1 MSQKNTAT
9 STSKFQL
16 DGRPGMKE
24 AVPLGLQHVLAM
36 FVGNIVPMILVA
48 SVANLSVQDA
58 NMLLQ
63 CCMLGAAIS
72 TAIQLYPIRIGSIQ
86 IGSGLPCMM
95 GLTYVFLPACL
106 SIAGSKGIPYIF
118 GAQIAAGVIAISY
131 GTLLKKMSSFFPPVV
146 TGTIVMTVGV
156 SIFNLAIGN
165 IAGGTSSPDFGA
177 PINWAVGVFVVL
189 VVLGFNVFG
198 KGLPK
203 VAAILIGMTA
213 GYILSVILGLVSF
226 SGIGEAAWFA
236 VPKPFAFGVKF
247 DLGYILMFVLLY
259 FIVAVQ
265 MIGDFNVSCMGGLD
279 REPTPD
285 EIGGGAT
292 ANGITSIISAVLNSF
307 PTATYS
313 QNSGIVALTKVC
325 SRFVILVGCGILFLA
340 GRSRAV
346 HHPQLCDWRRYRGR
360 ICNDCHLRHEASCQG
375 RVLQPELPDYRR
387 IPGIRPGHPVLQRR
401 QRPVPCRNRCNA
413 GGEQCYSH
421 IFACDYSQSGVSK
434 GSGCGGREGGQGAI
448 TVMTKIAPSPVLF
461 LFTRYS
467 FS

>member
-1 MSQKNTAT
+1 MTPINTT
-9 STSKFQL
+9 SSSSKFEL
-16 DGRPGMKE
+16 DGRPGMGE

-48 SVANLSVQDA
+48 SAANLSARDA

-72 TAIQLYPIRIGSIQ
+72 TVIQLYPIKIGSIR

-106 SIAGSKGIPYIF
+106 SIAGSKGIAYIF
-118 GAQIAAGVIAISY
+118 GAQIAAGIVAVSY
-131 GTLLKKMSSFFPPVV
+131 GALLKKMSSFFPPVV

-177 PINWAVGVFVVL
+177 PVNWAVGCFVVLVVL

-236 VPKPFAFGVKF
+236 VPRPLAFGVKF
-247 DLGYILMFVLLY
+247 DMGYFLMFILLY

-292 ANGITSIISAVLNSF
+292 ANGITSIISAVFNSF

-313 QNSGIVALTKVC
+313 QNSWLDA
-325 SRFVILVGCGILFLA
+325 
-340 GRSRAV
+340 
-346 HHPQLCDWRRYRGR
+346 
-360 ICNDCHLRHEASCQG
+360 ASCSWQG
-375 RVLQPELPDYRR
+375 CAPRWEPSCQ
-387 IPGIRPGHPVLQRR
+387 
-401 QRPVPCRNRCNA
+401 
-413 GGEQCYSH
+413 
-421 IFACDYSQSGVSK
+421 
-434 GSGCGGREGGQGAI
+434 
-448 TVMTKIAPSPVLF
+448 PSPTASLAAAP
-461 LFTRYS
+461 
-467 FS
+467 

>member
-1 MSQKNTAT
+1 MTPINTT
-9 STSKFQL
+9 SSSSKFEL
-16 DGRPGMKE
+16 DGRPGMGE

-48 SVANLSVQDA
+48 SAASLSARDA

-72 TAIQLYPIRIGSIQ
+72 TVIQLYPIKIGSIR

-106 SIAGSKGIPYIF
+106 SIAGSKGIAYIF
-118 GAQIAAGVIAISY
+118 GAQIAAGIVAVSY
-131 GTLLKKMSSFFPPVV
+131 GALLKKMSSFFPPVV

-177 PINWAVGVFVVL
+177 PVNWAVGCFVVL
-189 VVLGFNVFG
+189 VVLGFNVYG

-236 VPKPFAFGVKF
+236 VPRPLAFGVKF
-247 DLGYILMFVLLY
+247 DMGYFLIFILLY

-265 MIGDFNVSCMGGLD
+265 MIGDF
-279 REPTPD
+279 
-285 EIGGGAT
+285 
-292 ANGITSIISAVLNSF
+292 
-307 PTATYS
+307 
-313 QNSGIVALTKVC
+313 
-325 SRFVILVGCGILFLA
+325 
-340 GRSRAV
+340 
-346 HHPQLCDWRRYRGR
+346 
-360 ICNDCHLRHEASCQG
+360 
-375 RVLQPELPDYRR
+375 
-387 IPGIRPGHPVLQRR
+387 
-401 QRPVPCRNRCNA
+401 
-413 GGEQCYSH
+413 
-421 IFACDYSQSGVSK
+421 
-434 GSGCGGREGGQGAI
+434 
-448 TVMTKIAPSPVLF
+448 
-461 LFTRYS
+461 
-467 FS
+467 

>member
-1 MSQKNTAT
+1 MSQKNTST
-9 STSKFQL
+9 SASKFQL

-48 SVANLSVQDA
+48 SAASLPVQDA

-106 SIAGSKGIPYIF
+106 SIAGSRGIPYIF
-118 GAQIAAGVIAISY
+118 GAQIAAGVIAVSY

-156 SIFNLAIGN
+156 SIFNL
-165 IAGGTSSPDFGA
+165 
-177 PINWAVGVFVVL
+177 
-189 VVLGFNVFG
+189 
-198 KGLPK
+198 
-203 VAAILIGMTA
+203 LIGMTA

-236 VPKPFAFGVKF
+236 FPKPFAFGVKF
-247 DLGYILMFVLLY
+247 DLGYTLMFVLLY

-292 ANGITSIISAVLNSF
+292 ANGITSIISAALNSF

-340 GRSRAV
+340 GLCPKVGAV
-346 HHPQLCDWRRYRGR
+346 L
-360 ICNDCHLRHEASCQG
+360 ST
-375 RVLQPELPDYRR
+375 
-387 IPGIRPGHPVLQRR
+387 IPNCVIGGGTVVVFAMIATSGMKLLAKAGYSN
-401 QRPVPCRNRCNA
+401 RNCL
-413 GGEQCYSH
+413 
-421 IFACDYSQSGVSK
+421 IIGVSLAFGLGTQFCK
-434 GSGCGGREGGQGAI
+434 GASAQFPAGIAAMLEENSVILTSLLAI
-448 TVMTKIAPSPVLF
+448 ILNLVFPKDPVQAEEPAGKVQ
-461 LFTRYS
+461 
-467 FS
+467 

>member
-16 DGRPGMKE
+16 DGRPSMKE

-340 GRSRAV
+340 GLCPKVGAV
-346 HHPQLCDWRRYRGR
+346 L
-360 ICNDCHLRHEASCQG
+360 ST
-375 RVLQPELPDYRR
+375 
-387 IPGIRPGHPVLQRR
+387 IPNCVIGGGTVVVFAMIATSGMKLLAKAGYSN
-401 QRPVPCRNRCNA
+401 RNCL
-413 GGEQCYSH
+413 
-421 IFACDYSQSGVSK
+421 IIGVSLAFGLGTQFCK
-434 GSGCGGREGGQGAI
+434 GASAQFPAGIAAMLEENSVILTSLLAIILNLVFPKDPVAAAEKEGKAQ
-448 TVMTKIAPSPVLF
+448 
-461 LFTRYS
+461 
-467 FS
+467 

>member
-16 DGRPGMKE
+16 DGRPSMKE

-236 VPKPFAFGVKF
+236 VPKPFAFG
-247 DLGYILMFVLLY
+247 
-259 FIVAVQ
+259 
-265 MIGDFNVSCMGGLD
+265 GLD

-340 GRSRAV
+340 GLCPKVGAV
-346 HHPQLCDWRRYRGR
+346 L
-360 ICNDCHLRHEASCQG
+360 ST
-375 RVLQPELPDYRR
+375 
-387 IPGIRPGHPVLQRR
+387 IPNCVIGGGTVVVFAMIATSGMKLLAKAGYSN
-401 QRPVPCRNRCNA
+401 RNCL
-413 GGEQCYSH
+413 
-421 IFACDYSQSGVSK
+421 IIGVSLAFGLGTQFCK
-434 GSGCGGREGGQGAI
+434 GASAQFPAGIAAMLEENSVILTSLLAIILNLVFPKDPVVAAEKEGKAQ
-448 TVMTKIAPSPVLF
+448 
-461 LFTRYS
+461 
-467 FS
+467 

>member
-16 DGRPGMKE
+16 DGRPSMKE

-340 GRSRAV
+340 GLCPKVGAV
-346 HHPQLCDWRRYRGR
+346 LSTIPNCGC

-375 RVLQPELPDYRR
+375 RILQPELPDYRR

-413 GGEQCYSH
+413 GGEQRYSH

-448 TVMTKIAPSPVLF
+448 IVFI
-461 LFTRYS
+461 
-467 FS
+467 